1 MEVAGEEKEAKEE
14 EEQRKWRRTT
24 KKENEVTSHSFQ
36 TRDAVAAAAAAVA
49 AVAMKEWP
57 NHGAVG
63 TSALSPAGLRGAKR
77 WECPLRKNGKLLR
90 RRARTTPMEREK
102 RTSAVG
108 GSVPPV

>member
-24 KKENEVTSHSFQ
+24 KEENEVTSHSFQ
-36 TRDAVAAAAAAVA
+36 TRDAVAAVAVAA
-49 AVAMKEWP
+49 AVAMKEWL

-63 TSALSPAGLRGAKR
+63 TSALSPADLRVAKR
-77 WECPLRKNGKLLR
+77 WECPLWKNGKLLR

-102 RTSAVG
+102 R
-108 GSVPPV
+108 